1 MGFQDFIDQ
10 PVGLS
15 AVGGAVHFG
24 AALTSLGFEESVVL
38 FPSRKSFIL
47 EHASKM
53 RVNLFHEIKMSSL
66 HRGG

>member
-47 EHASKM
+47 DLSEL
-53 RVNLFHEIKMSSL
+53 RTQCFEIQAGK
-66 HRGG
+66 GTFPF